1 MPDLPGLLSR
11 VGCHVY
17 SGEVLAGG
25 EYQERFTGPGLE
37 ELIGVPVD
45 PGADA
50 TAIFHA
56 AVHPDDW
63 TLYLAA
69 GTQMTTDSTTSIE
82 YRLVQP
88 DGSVR
93 WVLDRMWLRERLPGG
108 SSIVDGVISDVTEL
122 RDRTD
127 EARAALHAV
136 QQINAQLER
145 AKAEVVEATAWLEA
159 AVTATPAA
167 LILLDRELRTRLWN
181 PAAERMFGYS
191 REDALGRIAPH
202 VSPEQ
207 LPTVRG
213 VTDRLLAGEPL
224 IEFEELRSGGD
235 GHPRQMSV
243 VSAPVCGVGGE
254 ITGFLGV
261 ITDITSRKE
270 METRLRHLAHND
282 PLTGLANRTFLT
294 ARIDE
299 ALARRSASAQQVS
312 VMLMDL
318 DGFKAVNDSFGHG
331 TGDEL
336 LTAVSQRLSTCL
348 RSADVAARLGGDEFA
363 VLLETST
370 RAEALA
376 VGERILRT
384 LGGPVTLGRA
394 QVVVTASI
402 GVVHAGKYQSTQELL
417 RDADVAMYRA
427 KTLGK
432 NQMVVFKAAMQQRVA
447 KRLRLETQL
456 RRAVELGQFEL
467 QYQPFQDLRTGRMV
481 GAEALV
487 RWRHPRRGLLPPA
500 DFISAAEETGLIVPL
515 GRWILEEACTQAA
528 RWRSRYGRAAP
539 SVSVNLSPRQLQ
551 DPELLTCVSR
561 TLSRAGLDGGA
572 LHVEITESLLMSDSD
587 LAGRKLAELRAL
599 GVGVAIDDFG
609 TGYSSLAY
617 LRRYPVDVLKIDQS
631 FVAPLLEGPRPA
643 ALVRS
648 IIELARALEV
658 TTVAEGVE
666 NAEQARILRDLGC
679 HIAQGF
685 FLCRPQPAGELDA
698 LFEA

>member
-1 MPDLPGLLSR
+1 
-11 VGCHVY
+11 
-17 SGEVLAGG
+17 
-25 EYQERFTGPGLE
+25 
-37 ELIGVPVD
+37 
-45 PGADA
+45 
-50 TAIFHA
+50 
-56 AVHPDDW
+56 
-63 TLYLAA
+63 
-69 GTQMTTDSTTSIE
+69 
-82 YRLVQP
+82 
-88 DGSVR
+88 
-93 WVLDRMWLRERLPGG
+93 
-108 SSIVDGVISDVTEL
+108 
-122 RDRTD
+122 
-127 EARAALHAV
+127 
-136 QQINAQLER
+136 
-145 AKAEVVEATAWLEA
+145 
-159 AVTATPAA
+159 
-167 LILLDRELRTRLWN
+167 
-181 PAAERMFGYS
+181 
-191 REDALGRIAPH
+191 
-202 VSPEQ
+202 
-207 LPTVRG
+207 
-213 VTDRLLAGEPL
+213 
-224 IEFEELRSGGD
+224 
-235 GHPRQMSV
+235 
-243 VSAPVCGVGGE
+243 
-254 ITGFLGV
+254 
-261 ITDITSRKE
+261 
-270 METRLRHLAHND
+270 
-282 PLTGLANRTFLT
+282 
-294 ARIDE
+294 
-299 ALARRSASAQQVS
+299 
-312 VMLMDL
+312 
-318 DGFKAVNDSFGHG
+318 
-331 TGDEL
+331 
-336 LTAVSQRLSTCL
+336 
-348 RSADVAARLGGDEFA
+348 
-363 VLLETST
+363 
-370 RAEALA
+370 
-376 VGERILRT
+376 
-384 LGGPVTLGRA
+384 
-394 QVVVTASI
+394 
-402 GVVHAGKYQSTQELL
+402 LL